1 MESTLIMRNQFIL
14 LANIKQK
21 TIIIFSVLLLGNLKS
36 SWIFLPI
43 NFRQEMGSSVCPNSQ
58 CEPHVTLQVPNE
70 YYETH
75 IPKFVQFSCVGSL
88 ALPPGQQQKETKL
101 DYHTLVPRTWM
112 RLIDQS
118 PISVIRYHLYPEGF
132 GNLNYSTVSA
142 FGLRCEKNL
151 HKSRTSSRRIVSD
164 PRSESST
171 VGRYNTTTHCLHT

>member
-142 FGLRCEKNL
+142 FGLRYEKNPPQATNIF
-151 HKSRTSSRRIVSD
+151 SENRSN

-171 VGRYNTTTHCLHT
+171 DGRYITTIYRLHI